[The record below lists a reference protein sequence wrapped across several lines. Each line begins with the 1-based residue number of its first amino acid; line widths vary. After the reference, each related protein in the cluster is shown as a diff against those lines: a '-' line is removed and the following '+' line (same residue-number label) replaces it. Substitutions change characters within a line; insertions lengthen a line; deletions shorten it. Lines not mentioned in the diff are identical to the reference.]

1 MNGRTYADTRD
12 AIFGELYELARRR
25 PDVMLLSADTG
36 ALKFRDFAE
45 HLPRQFANVGIAEQN
60 AISVAGGLA
69 ATGRHVFV
77 FGISNFVTMR
87 CLEQIKVDVCCMERA
102 VTILGLG
109 TGYGY
114 SIDGPTH
121 HVTED
126 IAIMRAL
133 PRMRVWCPS
142 DYAMT
147 AGLVRLAADTPGPAY
162 LRIDK
167 GPFTP
172 LYADDADFT
181 AGVARVRDG
190 ADVTI
195 VATGIMVSQAL
206 AVADTLAGAGIE
218 AGIVDVYRLK
228 PVDPDALLAL
238 LRGPRRVVVLEEH
251 AAGGGLGGLV
261 AEIVSERE
269 RTLRVKRLGVPD
281 IYHPEVGSRDFL
293 RGLDGLD
300 VPGIVASVRRFLEDA

>member
-1 MNGRTYADTRD
+1 MTYADTRD
-12 AIFGELYELARRR
+12 AVFGELYEIARARR
-25 PDVMLLSADTG
+25 DVMVLTADTG
-36 ALKFRDFAE
+36 ALKFHEFAE
-45 HLPRQFANVGIAEQN
+45 HLPDQFANLGIAEQN

-69 ATGRHVFV
+69 TTGRHVFV

-87 CLEQIKVDVCCMERA
+87 CLEQIKVDVCCMARA

-133 PRMRVWCPS
+133 PGMRVWCPS
-142 DYAMT
+142 DYTMT
-147 AGLVRLAADTPGPAY
+147 AALVRLAADTPGPSY

-172 LYADDADFT
+172 VYPEGTDFT
-181 AGVARVRDG
+181 AGVARVRAG
-190 ADVTI
+190 RDVTI
-195 VATGIMVSQAL
+195 VATGIMVTQAL
-206 AVADTLAGAGIE
+206 AVADALGQGGIE

-228 PVDPDALLAL
+228 PANADELLAL
-238 LRGPRRVVVLEEH
+238 LAGPTRRIVVLEEH
-251 AAGGGLGGLV
+251 SVLGGLGGLV
-261 AEIVSERE
+261 AEVVAEHD
-269 RTLRVKRLGVPD
+269 RTLVVKRLGVPD
-281 IYHPEVGSRDFL
+281 VYHAEVGGREWL

-300 VPGIVASVRRFLEDA
+300 VAGVTASVRRFLEDA